1 MYNYPRIPI
10 YTPPS
15 FSWPLP
21 GHALY
26 SVVLR
31 TISSLI
37 QVDFYGDFILL
48 FFQLCRANRFGRKK
62 KKENRNINHGYRAPP
77 SIDGF
82 EVMPRTNPNLLFVTS
97 LTFISMIEAVLQKKW
112 LCLKDWIKM
121 EKNQLRTMLINPTSR
136 RWPVLARPWL
146 LVRNR
151 GSPLSLWL
159 DMNI

>member
-31 TISSLI
+31 TISCLI

-48 FFQLCRANRFGRKK
+48 FFFFFQLCRANRFGREKK
-62 KKENRNINHGYRAPP
+62 KKNWNINHGYRAPP

-97 LTFISMIEAVLQKKW
+97 LTFISMIEAVLKKMT
-112 LCLKDWIKM
+112 LSKRLDQNGEESIEDNVDKPYKS
-121 EKNQLRTMLINPTSR
+121 P
-136 RWPVLARPWL
+136 LARP
-146 LVRNR
+146 
-151 GSPLSLWL
+151 GPSLTTGA
-159 DMNI
+159 